1 MKIEKV
7 THNHLRKLFD
17 DNYECIINHKPIP
30 DEDLEL
36 IAYELIY
43 SLLICPYRILDNG
56 YFPILID
63 DKDGKH
69 SLPLFTDL
77 AEFEK
82 EFHALDDVHPFVDN
96 FNSYLQLGIERIV
109 INPGSEKLAFYSDSL
124 KEASDI
130 PIFKHEVTNE
140 SLDVGELRELVDSHE
155 SQIDLS
161 KVYDYEWFFSKLSDA
176 LFFVNVKLDGAFQ
189 NSDET
194 IRLEKIPVYV
204 NIEGYLELYTSKEE
218 IKKEGGKF
226 ASIAVLDSYIDYLI
240 RMDYNGIIINP
251 ASEKIVVERNVL
263 LKNFENFR
271 NNYDSSKFAKAME
284 YAFEI

>member
-1 MKIEKV
+1 MECRMKIENV

-82 EFHALDDVHPFVDN
+82 EREAA
-96 FNSYLQLGIERIV
+96 GIV
-109 INPGSEKLAFYSDSL
+109 NNTASPKLL
-124 KEASDI
+124 
-130 PIFKHEVTNE
+130 P
-140 SLDVGELRELVDSHE
+140 
-155 SQIDLS
+155 
-161 KVYDYEWFFSKLSDA
+161 DY
-176 LFFVNVKLDGAFQ
+176 
-189 NSDET
+189 
-194 IRLEKIPVYV
+194 R
-204 NIEGYLELYTSKEE
+204 
-218 IKKEGGKF
+218 
-226 ASIAVLDSYIDYLI
+226 
-240 RMDYNGIIINP
+240 R
-251 ASEKIVVERNVL
+251 
-263 LKNFENFR
+263 
-271 NNYDSSKFAKAME
+271 KAN
-284 YAFEI
+284 